1 MTLGSTVGQSMT
13 TYLKLQLQN
22 GVIVIALYIVGFA
35 LAGVPWWPLVG
46 LLAGALNLVPVIGSV
61 LALGLGLLVR
71 SFNIHDWVPLLYVAG
86 VWLVIQIIDGFVLGP
101 RAAGRVGVNPFVSIL
116 ITLAGGFLF
125 GPIGMLLA
133 VPVVAIVLAVRRAR
147 RTPFAE
153 REIEIAPPLDHSV
166 APPKR

>member
-1 MTLGSTVGQSMT
+1 MT

-22 GVIVIALYIVGFA
+22 ALLVVAMYVVGFA
-35 LAGVPWWPLVG
+35 VAGVPWWPLTG
-46 LLAGALNLVPVIGSV
+46 LLAGALNLIPVIGSV

-71 SFNIHDWVPLLYVAG
+71 SFGFSDWVPLLYVAG

-101 RAAGRVGVNPFVSIL
+101 RAAGRVGVNPFLSIL

-133 VPVVAIVLAVRRAR
+133 VPVVAIILAVRRAR
-147 RTPFAE
+147 RSRSSDP
-153 REIEIAPPLDHSV
+153 EIQIVPPPDRSV
-166 APPKR
+166 APRQ